1 MSIVAILVDGGFYQ
15 KRSHALWGQKSAK
28 ERASELMDYC
38 NEHIGKRDLLYRIF
52 YYDCPPSSKKV
63 FHPLHQQQIDFSK
76 SPLFKWMTEFHEE
89 MRSKRKVALRMGELC
104 DNRLAYS
111 ISPEATKKLCR
122 GAITLSDLTDND
134 FILNVEQKGV
144 DMRIGIDIASMA
156 YKKQINKLILIS
168 GDSDFVPAAK
178 LARREGIDV
187 VLDPMGAQIR
197 PSLNEHIDGLVTPR
211 KFHIGKNSDPAP
223 AE

>member
-15 KRSHALWGQKSAK
+15 KRSQAIWGEKSAK
-28 ERASELMDYC
+28 ERADELMEYC
-38 NEHIGKRDLLYRIF
+38 SAHIGMHDKLYRIF
-52 YYDCPPSSKKV
+52 YYDCPPSGKKV
-63 FHPLHQQQIDFSK
+63 FHPLLQKQIDLSK
-76 SPLFKWMTEFHEE
+76 TSLFKWMTEFHEE

-104 DNRLAYS
+104 DNRLAYY
-111 ISPEATKKLCR
+111 IPPDVTKKLCR
-122 GAITLSDLTDND
+122 GAITVADLTEND
-134 FILNVEQKGV
+134 CILNVEQKGV

-211 KFHIGKNSDPAP
+211 KFHIGKNSDPSP